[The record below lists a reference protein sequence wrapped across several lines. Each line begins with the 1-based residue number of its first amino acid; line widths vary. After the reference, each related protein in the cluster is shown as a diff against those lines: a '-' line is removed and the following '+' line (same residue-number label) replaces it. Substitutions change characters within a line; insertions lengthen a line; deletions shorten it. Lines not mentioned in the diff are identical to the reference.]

1 MWQEAELAHTAAATV
16 RTLRKKQRAPSPQ
29 VALKNAVLIICKLSF
44 GAHVLHLAA
53 ETENAG
59 PAVPSGWEQGS
70 TKTQKGLREKDT
82 LQWIQDIC
90 HLQRGKIGDDEEEDK
105 DDDGGDDGHDDKH
118 CKKGNCKKKKKKA
131 SWWEWQ
137 EWEVDYDKEDDD
149 MMVVITMIPMRIK
162 RKFKKS
168 FWQ

>member
-118 CKKGNCKKKKKKA
+118 CKKGNCKKKKKSILMRMTRMR
-131 SWWEWQ
+131 SWLWQ
-137 EWEVDYDKEDDD
+137 RRWWYDGGDNNDTDED
-149 MMVVITMIPMRIK
+149 
-162 RKFKKS
+162 KKKI
-168 FWQ
+168 